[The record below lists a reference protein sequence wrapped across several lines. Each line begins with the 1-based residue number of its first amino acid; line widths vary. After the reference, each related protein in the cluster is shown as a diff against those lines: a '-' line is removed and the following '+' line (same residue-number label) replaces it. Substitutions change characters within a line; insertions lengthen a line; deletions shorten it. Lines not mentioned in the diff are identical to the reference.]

1 MHSTRTTSDS
11 SNNTNEHPT
20 RNETIRMTP
29 RQVSEAFDIDTETL
43 AKWARHGKIQFTQT
57 AGGHRRYRH
66 QDVQKMLTSIA
77 SEKFS
82 DQTLQQ

>member
-1 MHSTRTTSDS
+1 
-11 SNNTNEHPT
+11 
-20 RNETIRMTP
+20 MTP

-82 DQTLQQ
+82 DQTLQR